1 LTHARGAGFA
11 LSARLAA
18 VAELVPAGA
27 PCADIG
33 TDHGAL
39 AAWLAASGRVP
50 LAWAIDL
57 REGPLVGARRRV
69 AALGLGDWVPIRR
82 AAGCEGLDSEVRTVV
97 LAGMGGPLMTRI
109 LAGAPD
115 TVTRV
120 VLQPNVGESPLRRWL
135 TESGWAIDAER
146 VVFDRDRP
154 FAMLAAA
161 RVSRPLPLGDASDL
175 AFGEA
180 SLHRDRPA
188 FAERLARERAHLDAL
203 VDASPGAADAL
214 AERYAAIDTARARLA
229 ALALIAQ
236 ASELEWWRTGDAT

>member
-1 LTHARGAGFA
+1 LTDARGAGFA

-69 AALGLGDWVPIRR
+69 AALGLFDRVPIRR
-82 AAGCEGLDSEVRTVV
+82 AAGCEGLDAAVRTVI

-135 TESGWAIDAER
+135 AESGWAIAPEVSKDHALTFELAPD
-146 VVFDRDRP
+146 VALPAGSVILFTIEHQ
-154 FAMLAAA
+154 FADGTHNLGKF
-161 RVSRPLPLGDASDL
+161 RLSLLQSPLP
-175 AFGEA
+175 
-180 SLHRDRPA
+180 PA
-188 FAERLARERAHLDAL
+188 
-203 VDASPGAADAL
+203 P
-214 AERYAAIDTARARLA
+214 
-229 ALALIAQ
+229 
-236 ASELEWWRTGDAT
+236 